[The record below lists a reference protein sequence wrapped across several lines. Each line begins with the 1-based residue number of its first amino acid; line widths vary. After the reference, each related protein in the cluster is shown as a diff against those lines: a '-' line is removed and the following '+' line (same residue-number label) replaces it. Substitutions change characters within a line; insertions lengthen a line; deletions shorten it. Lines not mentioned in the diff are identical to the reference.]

1 MLRLKYLFPP
11 PSLFTTIVWG
21 GGGLE
26 SNLGSQLGSVIDP
39 QGTWFHSVV
48 I

>member
-11 PSLFTTIVWG
+11 PLCLQQLFGG